1 MRRHW
6 KRLAKRASNA
16 ACDDQERTQA
26 LAGALQHDWNHEI
39 PPGLP
44 GRLRDIL
51 DDRQGDLLG
60 DSAPERLE
68 VLRGETADSPLASI
82 LVDCAA
88 QALHEGYS
96 GDDAV
101 VKATADTLQERAC
114 SSRRQVEEHW
124 LRESSVRSATLMRSR
139 IDAAIAA
146 ADVIAIARD
155 CLGVGNGASLQ
166 APRRKTGISGAIP
179 RYRQDGDLR
188 VLALRSRR
196 LL

>member
-60 DSAPERLE
+60 DSAAERLE
-68 VLRGETADSPLASI
+68 VLRGETANSPWPASCWI
-82 LVDCAA
+82 ARPKRCTRDI
-88 QALHEGYS
+88 
-96 GDDAV
+96 AV
-101 VKATADTLQERAC
+101 MKLL
-114 SSRRQVEEHW
+114 RRQPPT
-124 LRESSVRSATLMRSR
+124 LFRSVL
-139 IDAAIAA
+139 AA
-146 ADVIAIARD
+146 A
-155 CLGVGNGASLQ
+155 GG
-166 APRRKTGISGAIP
+166 K
-179 RYRQDGDLR
+179 
-188 VLALRSRR
+188 
-196 LL
+196 